1 MESILKE
8 LEGAEK
14 ILHGVVSEARRQMKD
29 GEPISKIKDQISE
42 KVRNIRGKLAQVEEK
57 NIGG

>member
-29 GEPISKIKDQISE
+29 GESISKIKDHISE
-42 KVRNIRGKLAQVEEK
+42 KVRNIRGKLTQVEEK